1 MSVADYAAVV
11 ENSVQSYTGCM
22 SRVEEIKAAIEQL
35 SPEERCELA
44 ALLNPIE
51 DDDWD
56 RQMKKDGEPGGK
68 LGRLM
73 ETATKEYKEGKSLPF
88 PNPPRE
94 FEGWA
99 RILEAVPRSSA
110 RDSAIGVQELLALAK

>member
-1 MSVADYAAVV
+1 
-11 ENSVQSYTGCM
+11 M

-56 RQMKKDGEPGGK
+56 RRMKKDAKPGGK
-68 LGRLM
+68 LDRVM
-73 ETATKEYKEGKSLPF
+73 QAATQEYKEGKSLPF
-88 PNPPRE
+88 LKPAE
-94 FEGWA
+94 
-99 RILEAVPRSSA
+99 
-110 RDSAIGVQELLALAK
+110 

>member
-88 PNPPRE
+88 PKPAE
-94 FEGWA
+94 
-99 RILEAVPRSSA
+99 
-110 RDSAIGVQELLALAK
+110 

>member
-1 MSVADYAAVV
+1 
-11 ENSVQSYTGCM
+11 M

-56 RQMKKDGEPGGK
+56 WQMKKDAEPGGK
-68 LGRLM
+68 LDRIK
-73 ETATKEYKEGKSLPF
+73 EAANKEYQQGQTLPF
-88 PNPPRE
+88 PKPAE
-94 FEGWA
+94 
-99 RILEAVPRSSA
+99 
-110 RDSAIGVQELLALAK
+110 